1 MTSRPPASWSS
12 QRAVFLAT
20 SGQAGWPPGRASCW
34 PKAPWT
40 CCGWPMPTRRWP
52 SGACSA
58 CFATPRSPTCRV
70 CFETANTTWSP
81 PMAATAG
88 RPRRGVCRFSTSSCC
103 TCAPWTATGSAAL
116 SLRLRVRRLVARAPR
131 RRRRLGRLQVHL
143 GIGRGRQPATRPD
156 RHRRRRHR
164 RPRTTSRAT
173 GDHRPRRGCT
183 GLLCHGA
190 GTFWRHTP
198 LARHRGHVSRS
209 HPTALRRSG
218 RALPRL
224 GHRRRA
230 RRGRRRAVLGDRS
243 AALLRA
249 VADAAADR
257 RATGR
262 SRDSAAL
269 LPAVDAVA
277 VVDHHTRR
285 VGGRGWPLPGNRRAC
300 VRDHRPRLS
309 GDDAS
314 RAGQSV
320 AADAGVRPEFWPTDW
335 RTYDGSDAYGWG
347 RRPPTF

>member
-1 MTSRPPASWSS
+1 
-12 QRAVFLAT
+12 
-20 SGQAGWPPGRASCW
+20 
-34 PKAPWT
+34 
-40 CCGWPMPTRRWP
+40 MPTRRLP

-58 CFATPRSPTCRV
+58 CFATPRSRTCRV

-103 TCAPWTATGSAAL
+103 TCARWTATGSASSIRTPAR
-116 SLRLRVRRLVARAPR
+116 SSTGGSSTASTPTAGSSTSAPGNRARTATRDSTRPAAATRTSRGRVRPVELQATMAHAAGVLAFFAAE
-131 RRRRLGRLQVHL
+131 LGLS
-143 GIGRGRQPATRPD
+143 A
-156 RHRRRRHR
+156 
-164 RPRTTSRAT
+164 
-173 GDHRPRRGCT
+173 
-183 GLLCHGA
+183 
-190 GTFWRHTP
+190 RHTP
-198 LARHRGHVSRS
+198 LASDRDHVSRP
-209 HPTALRRSG
+209 HPTALRPPG

-224 GHRRRA
+224 GRRRRA

-285 VGGRGWPLPGNRRAC
+285 VGCRGWPVRRSA
-300 VRDHRPRLS
+300 RLRSRPS
-309 GDDAS
+309 TAS
-314 RAGQSV
+314 TG
-320 AADAGVRPEFWPTDW
+320 
-335 RTYDGSDAYGWG
+335 
-347 RRPPTF
+347 